1 MTLAPSVALTDQQ
14 QAIVAHDGSPALVF
28 AVAGAGKTTALVYR
42 IERLVREGV
51 FAPGRILATSFGR
64 ATVDAIRGRLAQWP
78 ACASVTVSTLH
89 RIGNQAVRRAADRRL
104 ITLSP
109 THPRVDGLERALLTQ
124 ARSLAYRRQAPYAA
138 ELDGL
143 DDEDFLAYVSRCK
156 GNLAYADL
164 EAAQLPP
171 AALRL
176 ATQAAPPDGLPWY
189 LDLYRLMEETRR
201 RDGLYTFDDM
211 LMTGW
216 EVMVKSPDLLQSIRG
231 HYDCVMVDEFQDINL
246 AQSEILDLL
255 TAPHRNYMAIGD
267 DDQTVYEWRGANPRF
282 ILDFPRRYRA
292 KTYYMTDCFRCQA
305 AQVVLAN
312 RVIEHNRVR
321 QPKRLSLTQGFGGL
335 TRVHKA
341 ATEEAMARAL
351 VHQIRTDL
359 ADGVPPDEVAILVR
373 LYAQTPYI
381 EQSLIE
387 TGTPYRL
394 EGSAPFYQ
402 RPEIG
407 VLMDYCTVGWTQR
420 VMAAS
425 RPLDAAIAE
434 GFSQAWARVYFQP
447 KRYITKEMAE
457 RIRLA
462 VVQDGLTPGQAIR
475 QAGLTATSTRL
486 ADTLLRLARDVEW
499 LAGVV
504 ETRPASDVLRELEA
518 RLQYR
523 DYLKRHS
530 GFRETGAGR
539 AAGVTAF
546 MDYARG
552 KGTLAQFQAH
562 LSALAQ
568 AAQSD
573 DPTANRPAVTLTTI
587 FRAKGLEWTTVLVP
601 HCNQGTLPF
610 GEAERLEEERR
621 LLYVAIPRAKRN
633 LHLFYVDGQPLSQF
647 LEEARHQKTLRQVQ
661 TLGETLARAP
671 EGWEARDAL
680 RLVRYPV
687 GLHLERYFDQWWS
700 APDDVKR
707 DMAQIAQRAYAAL
720 VHRRGAAL
728 GDEEA
733 RALARWQALA
743 SLSPDET
750 PTDFPGLD
758 SVLPRPK
765 PTHSPTSQR
774 VSAVTAPPPPPPP
787 TPRRLTAG
795 ARVRHARLGEGTLLH
810 IGGGVATVDFPD
822 RGIRYLP
829 LVTLTEVA

>member
-1 MTLAPSVALTDQQ
+1 MTSTQPPRLTDQQ
-14 QAIVAHDGSPALVF
+14 QAIVAHDHGPALVF

-64 ATVDAIRGRLAQWP
+64 ATVDAIRGRLAPWP
-78 ACASVTVSTLH
+78 ACAPVVVSTLH
-89 RIGNQAVRRAADRRL
+89 RIGNQAVRRAAERGL
-104 ITLSP
+104 IALSP
-109 THPRVDGLERALLTQ
+109 NHPRQDGLDRQLLNQ
-124 ARSLAYRRQAPYAA
+124 VLGLARRRKVAYIG
-138 ELDGL
+138 ELDGM
-143 DDEDFLAYVSRCK
+143 DEEDFLSYVGRSK

-164 EAAQLPP
+164 DAGRLPAP
-171 AALRL
+171 ALRL

-189 LDLYRLMEETRR
+189 LDLYRLFEETRR

-216 EVMVKSPDLLQSIRG
+216 EVMVKHPDLLAALRG
-231 HYDCVMVDEFQDINL
+231 RYDCVMVDEFQDINL
-246 AQSEILDLL
+246 AQSEMLDLL

-292 KTYYMTDCFRCQA
+292 TTYYMTDCFRCQA
-305 AQVVLAN
+305 GQVVLAN

-335 TRVHKA
+335 TQVHKA
-341 ATEEAMARAL
+341 ASEEAMARAL
-351 VHQIRTDL
+351 VQGIRADL
-359 ADGVPPDEVAILVR
+359 DAGVPPDEIAILVR

-387 TGTPYRL
+387 TATPYRL
-394 EGSAPFYQ
+394 EGSQPFYQ

-407 VLMDYCTVGWTQR
+407 VLLDYCTVGWTQR
-420 VMAAS
+420 TVAAR
-425 RPLDAAIAE
+425 RPLDAATAE
-434 GFSQAWARVYFQP
+434 GFSQAWNRVYFQP
-447 KRYITKEMAE
+447 KRYITRDLAE
-457 RIRLA
+457 RIRLS
-462 VVQDGLTPGQAIR
+462 VVEDGLTPGQAIR

-499 LAGVV
+499 LAGAV
-504 ETRPASDVLRELEA
+504 ETRPAADLLRELEA

-530 GFRETGAGR
+530 GFRETGAGK

-552 KGTLAQFQAH
+552 KGTLGQFQAH
-562 LSALAQ
+562 LSTLAQ
-568 AAQSD
+568 AAQAD
-573 DPTANRPAVTLTTI
+573 DPTATRPAVTLTTI

-621 LLYVAIPRAKRN
+621 LLYVAITRAKRN

-647 LEEARHQKTLRQVQ
+647 LEEARHQETLQAVQ
-661 TLGETLARAP
+661 ALAATLGRSP
-671 EGWEARDAL
+671 EGWEAADAL
-680 RLVRYPV
+680 TLVRYPV
-687 GLHLERYFDQWWS
+687 GLHLERYFDQWWT

-707 DMAQIAQRAYAAL
+707 SMAQTAQRAYAAL
-720 VHRRGAAL
+720 VHRRGA
-728 GDEEA
+728 GMGSNEA
-733 RALARWQALA
+733 KALARWQALA

-765 PTHSPTSQR
+765 PAPPPTTRR
-774 VSAVTAPPPPPPP
+774 VAPASATAPPPA
-787 TPRRLTAG
+787 PRPAGLTSG
-795 ARVRHARLGEGTLLH
+795 MRVRHQRLGEGTLLH
-810 IGGGVATVDFPD
+810 VGGGVATVEFPE
-822 RGIRYLP
+822 RGVRYLP
-829 LVTLTEVA
+829 LATLTEVA